1 MNEKYAAGKKSRSVE
16 DLRHLR
22 LMALVRD
29 LIRDEGRMEAAEVLG
44 VNYKTLA
51 NTVKTGDLSRRMGHA
66 LERLLLYGGGSAM
79 ARQQE
84 RIQGMEERVAELT
97 SEIGNA
103 RAGDED
109 GMQALR
115 EESSQALRQLERRVA
130 KVEASQDAHGTGAES
145 GGDRQPPVGGSRW
158 RQYPELVTVEPA
170 ADDEA
175 VFGAAWAVIGE
186 WRKLRG
192 SHPSRGKSL
201 SWLVE
206 RERILELEVGMM
218 EEHGLTLP
226 PDTLPLTG
234 LWRRDQLVRRKM
246 ALDDTQRARAK
257 RELLR
262 WVRRVLTLWL
272 WRK

>member
-1 MNEKYAAGKKSRSVE
+1 MWYTYWGQ
-16 DLRHLR
+16 
-22 LMALVRD
+22 
-29 LIRDEGRMEAAEVLG
+29 
-44 VNYKTLA
+44 
-51 NTVKTGDLSRRMGHA
+51 VK
-66 LERLLLYGGGSAM
+66 
-79 ARQQE
+79 
-84 RIQGMEERVAELT
+84 RILGMEERVAELT
-97 SEIGNA
+97 SEIGSA

-130 KVEASQDAHGTGAES
+130 KAEASQNAHGTGAES

-158 RQYPELVTVEPA
+158 RLYPELVTIEPA

-175 VFGAAWAVIGE
+175 VFCVAWPVIDE

-192 SHPSRGKSL
+192 SHPSKGKSL
-201 SWLVE
+201 SWLAEEERLMEVE
-206 RERILELEVGMM
+206 LALL

-226 PDTLPLTG
+226 PEKQPLYG
-234 LWRRDQLVRRKM
+234 LDRGAQVNWRRT
-246 ALDDTQRARAK
+246 ALNDTQRARAK

-262 WVRRVLTLWL
+262 WVRRILTCGL

>member
-1 MNEKYAAGKKSRSVE
+1 MNEKYAAGEKSRSVE
-16 DLRHLR
+16 NLRHLR
-22 LMALVRD
+22 LMALLRD

-84 RIQGMEERVAELT
+84 RIQGLEERVAGLT
-97 SEIGNA
+97 SEIGSA

-109 GMQALR
+109 GMQTLR

-130 KVEASQDAHGTGAES
+130 KVEASQDAHGAGAGP
-145 GGDRQPPVGGSRW
+145 GGDRQPPVGASRW
-158 RQYPELVTVEPA
+158 RQYPELVTIEPA

-175 VFGAAWAVIGE
+175 VFGAAWAVIDE

-192 SHPSRGKSL
+192 SHPSKGKSL

-206 RERILELEVGMM
+206 RERILELEVAVM

-262 WVRRVLTLWL
+262 WVRRVLTVWL

>member
-1 MNEKYAAGKKSRSVE
+1 M
-16 DLRHLR
+16 
-22 LMALVRD
+22 
-29 LIRDEGRMEAAEVLG
+29 
-44 VNYKTLA
+44 
-51 NTVKTGDLSRRMGHA
+51 
-66 LERLLLYGGGSAM
+66 
-79 ARQQE
+79 
-84 RIQGMEERVAELT
+84 
-97 SEIGNA
+97 
-103 RAGDED
+103 
-109 GMQALR
+109 
-115 EESSQALRQLERRVA
+115 
-130 KVEASQDAHGTGAES
+130 
-145 GGDRQPPVGGSRW
+145 GGSRW
-158 RQYPELVTVEPA
+158 RQYPELVTIKPA

-175 VFGAAWAVIGE
+175 VFGAAWPVIDE

-192 SHPSRGKSL
+192 SHPSKGKSL

-206 RERILELEVGMM
+206 RERILELEVAMM

-262 WVRRVLTLWL
+262 WVRRVLTVWL